1 MALRIQIASDL
12 HHEFV
17 AYSSFP
23 NARLVRPAAGADLL
37 VLAGDI
43 DADSQGIARY
53 ANWPVPVVYVAGNHE
68 FYGREMLATRAKIK
82 LAASR
87 TAVTYLERSRLD
99 VGPVRIL
106 GCTLWTDYKL
116 NPDASQE
123 AQLEVAQRQL
133 ADHRLIRIGREAF
146 TSEHALEQ
154 HHLAREWLEEQLLVP
169 HNGATVVVTHHG
181 PHPRSVHERF
191 LGDALSAAFVSD
203 MSDLMGSVDLW
214 IHGHVHDSFD
224 YTVGRCRVI
233 ANPLG
238 YPSRDFAE
246 VEEDMRFENARF
258 QRELVVE
265 V

>member
-17 AYSSFP
+17 ARSPFP
-23 NARLVRPAAGADLL
+23 HARLISPAADADLL
-37 VLAGDI
+37 VLAGDV
-43 DADSQGIARY
+43 DADAQGIARY

-68 FYGREMLATRAKIK
+68 FYGREMLATRARIRR
-82 LAASR
+82 AASR
-87 TAVTYLERSRLD
+87 TAVTYMERSRLD

-116 NPDASQE
+116 NPNASQE
-123 AQLEVAQRQL
+123 AQLEAAQRQL

-146 TSEHALEQ
+146 TSEHALDQ
-154 HHLAREWLEEQLLVP
+154 HEMAREWLEEQLHLQ
-169 HNGATVVVTHHG
+169 HDGATVVVTHHG
-181 PHPRSVHERF
+181 PHPWSVHKRYS
-191 LGDALSAAFVSD
+191 GDPVNAAFVSD
-203 MSDLMGSVDLW
+203 LSDLMGHVDLW

-238 YPSRDFAE
+238 YPTQNLAE
-246 VEEDMRFENARF
+246 SEEDMRFENSNF